1 MLVFK
6 TAVSQFHRQKAHDSS
21 SLTELHAQRLTQ

>member
-21 SLTELHAQRLTQ
+21 LTELHAQRLTQ